1 MVASGAREDAVL
13 RSGIERWLN
22 EHGVLAPSAHEV
34 VDGPFSVGPLS
45 RPTTGLSSDTVF
57 VTAIEADG
65 SAHDLV
71 VRLAPAGDGLFPE
84 YDLGAQVL
92 IQNAVHRLGVPTAA
106 PARYEADR
114 SWLGD
119 PFIVM
124 PRVAGRVVDT
134 RPSYIRTGWLADSE
148 PTFQTAVLDDVLG
161 VLAALHRQDPT
172 AIDCAIV
179 PIAQTFAAACEYL
192 EWAGDGGDVPG
203 FLIEARTWCA
213 ANLPE
218 SPAPDSI
225 LWGDA
230 QLANCVFTDAGAVA
244 ALLDFELAGVGP
256 AEMDLGWFIA
266 LHEMTAVRAGGDLP
280 GFGDRRSMIATYES
294 ALGRSVEA
302 MAWYEMFA
310 LLRSG
315 SIMVRM
321 ARLLARRGVD
331 DAWLHHDNPTEAA
344 VARVRSRA

>member
-1 MVASGAREDAVL
+1 MVASGARSDAEVCV
-13 RSGIERWLN
+13 GIERWLN
-22 EHGVLAPSAHEV
+22 EHGVLVPSTREIA
-34 VDGPFSVGPLS
+34 DGPFSVGPLS
-45 RPTTGLSSDTVF
+45 RPRTGLSSDTVF
-57 VTAIEADG
+57 VTATGTDS

-84 YDLGAQVL
+84 YDLGAQVR
-92 IQNAVHRLGVPTAA
+92 IQNAVHSMGIPTAA

-119 PFIVM
+119 PFMVM

-148 PTFQTAVLDDVLG
+148 PTFQTAVLDGLLA
-161 VLAALHRQDPT
+161 VLAALHCQDAT
-172 AIDCAIV
+172 AIDGAIV
-179 PIAQTFAAACEYL
+179 PIAESFAAACEYL

-203 FLIEARTWCA
+203 FLIDARTWCA

-244 ALLDFELAGVGP
+244 ALLDFELAGTGP

-280 GFGDRRSMIATYES
+280 GFRDRRSIIATYES
-294 ALGRSVEA
+294 ALGRSVQA

-321 ARLLARRGVD
+321 ARLLARHGVD
-331 DAWLHHDNPTEAA
+331 DAWLHRNNPTEAA
-344 VARVRSRA
+344 IERVRARA

>member
-1 MVASGAREDAVL
+1 MVASRAREDADV
-13 RSGIERWLN
+13 RAGVERWLN
-22 EHGVLAPSAHEV
+22 DHGVVVPNTHEI
-34 VDGPFSVGPLS
+34 VDGPFSVGPIS

-65 SAHDLV
+65 GAHDLV

-84 YDLGAQVL
+84 YDLGAQVRM
-92 IQNAVHRLGVPTAA
+92 QNTVHGLGIPTAA

-119 PFIVM
+119 PFMVM

-134 RPSYIRTGWLADSE
+134 RPAYTRVGWLAESE
-148 PTFQTAVLDDVLG
+148 PALQEAVLDDVLG
-161 VLAALHRQDPT
+161 TLAALHRED
-172 AIDCAIV
+172 ASVIDGAVV
-179 PIAQTFAAACEYL
+179 PIAETFADACKYL
-192 EWAGDGGDVPG
+192 DWAGDGGAVPE
-203 FLIEARTWCA
+203 FMIEARTWCDE
-213 ANLPE
+213 NLPS

-244 ALLDFELAGVGP
+244 ALLDFELAGAGP
-256 AEMDLGWFIA
+256 AEIDLGWFIA
-266 LHEMTAVRAGGDLP
+266 LHEMTAVRSGVELP

-321 ARLLARRGVD
+321 ARLLAGQGVD
-331 DAWLHHDNPTEAA
+331 ETWLYRNNPTEAA
-344 VARVRSRA
+344 VARVRARA